1 LGGLQNGEYD
11 LTMWGI
17 PSLRA
22 QTGAPPLTIQRPVDS
37 YIAGKLP
44 AGRWWISATGEDLVE
59 GESDLDGSFRLGP
72 VPSGSWFDLYIRN
85 GHGRVAMIR
94 VQASSRAEPLVLDP
108 IRGAWLY
115 LSDPVAERALITS
128 GGCRFATRMEQG
140 SIDWYLVPASN
151 VTIEFQRGDGTALS
165 TVVTSLEPGE
175 SALVTRAGR
184 VAQAGA
190 VESHR

>member
-1 LGGLQNGEYD
+1 MELGDIL
-11 LTMWGI
+11 
-17 PSLRA
+17 SLKA
-22 QTGAPPLTIQRPVDS
+22 KTGAPPLTIQRPVDS

-44 AGRWWISATGEDLVE
+44 AGRWWISATGEDIVE

-85 GHGRVAMIR
+85 VAMIR

-140 SIDWYLVPASN
+140 SIDWDLVPAGN

-165 TVVTSLEPGE
+165 TVATSLEPGE
-175 SALVTRAGR
+175 SVLVTRAGR
-184 VAQAGA
+184 VAPAGA